1 MLVKGEITVNNTAAV
16 GADANNTNEKLI
28 LKNSAPSTD
37 CIIQI
42 NDTQADNAKYI
53 DILMPMYNLVEYS
66 DNYSKTSRSLWKYCK
81 DIPAVY
87 DDGNINFILMG
98 YPH

>member
-16 GADANNTNEKLI
+16 GADEKLI
-28 LKNSAPSTD
+28 FKNSAPFTD

-42 NDTQADNAKYI
+42 NYTEADNAKYI
-53 DILMPMYNLVEYS
+53 DIVMPMYKLVEYR

-87 DDGNINFILMG
+87 DDDNINFILMG